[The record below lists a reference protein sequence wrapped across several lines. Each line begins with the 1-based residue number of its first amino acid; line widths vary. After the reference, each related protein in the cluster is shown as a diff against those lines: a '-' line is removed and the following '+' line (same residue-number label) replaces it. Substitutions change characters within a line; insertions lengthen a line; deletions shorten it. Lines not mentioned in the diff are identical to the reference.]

1 MTKVG
6 NGITAE
12 NVGTIITVMFIESC
26 YEEVE
31 NKLTLQQGK
40 NSTYFLLG
48 ELRDGFVTY
57 EMQGITPLTS
67 VSTTRQRE
75 LRQHSARRC
84 WVASSP

>member
-1 MTKVG
+1 MLVTKVG

-48 ELRDGFVTY
+48 ELRDGFTY
-57 EMQGITPLTS
+57 EMM
-67 VSTTRQRE
+67 
-75 LRQHSARRC
+75 
-84 WVASSP
+84 ASSIGGHPRNHVRRSPPTSPRST